1 METKKRR
8 ITVELQGEY
17 LEGME
22 KLSYKNFRQLKE
34 QIMAIL
40 YKELLERGMLDVERN
55 ESDREVVM
63 N

>member
-1 METKKRR
+1 MENRKRR
-8 ITVELQGEY
+8 ITVELKGQY

-22 KLSYKNFRQLKE
+22 QLSNDNFRQLKE

-40 YKELLERGMLDVERN
+40 QKELLERGLLDVERN